1 MISKGALERVHDPGP
16 GFYSRLFLVEKASR
30 GWRPV
35 IDLSPLNEFVRQTPL
50 KMETAS
56 SVLLSVREGD
66 FLASIDLKD
75 AYFQIPI
82 HRSSRKWLRFVSEGT
97 VFQFKVLYFW
107 LSTAPQVFTLV
118 FETVSAW
125 AHSRGVRVL
134 RYLDDWLVLASSEA
148 KARLHVRDLL
158 SLCCSLGV
166 VLNDKKSELTPSQSV
181 EYLGMTIDTVT
192 AQAFPTAARID
203 RFLSIARKCLARQT
217 PHAQLWLMLLGH
229 MSSLEKLVPRVRL
242 RMRSLQWHLKAHW
255 FPETDPPHLQ
265 VPRSRQVE
273 EDLAW
278 WMARNHLL
286 EGRPFGTPT
295 PDLRLYS
302 NASRSGW
309 GAHLL
314 DQSVSGIW
322 SQEEASL
329 HINLLEMKALF
340 LALRAFRNLVT
351 DHRVTAMY
359 DNSTVVTYVS
369 KQGGTVSDGRS
380 TTESSWKR
388 GTCRDN
394 PTSWPTS
401 SAAGTRFWGQSGH
414 SIHR

>member
-16 GFYSRLFLVEKASR
+16 GFYSRLFLVEKASG

-35 IDLSPLNEFVRQTPL
+35 IDLSPLNEFVQQSPF
-50 KMETAS
+50 KMGTAS

-82 HRSSRKWLRFVSEGT
+82 HHSSRKWLRFVSEGT
-97 VFQFKVLYFW
+97 VLQFKVLCFG
-107 LSTAPQVFTLV
+107 LSTTPQVFTRV
-118 FETVSAW
+118 FATALAW
-125 AHSRGVRVL
+125 AHSRRVRLL

-148 KARLHVRDLL
+148 KARLHVRNLL
-158 SLCCSLGV
+158 SLCRSLGV
-166 VLNDKKSELTPSQSV
+166 LLNDKKSELTPSQSV

-192 AQAFPTAARID
+192 ARAFPTAARID
-203 RFLSIARKCLARQT
+203 KFLSIARKFLACQT
-217 PHAQLWLMLLGH
+217 PHTQLWQVLLGH
-229 MSSLEKLVPRVRL
+229 ISSLEKLVPHGRL

-255 FPETDPPHLQ
+255 FPETDPPRLP
-265 VPRSRQVE
+265 VPRSQQVE

-278 WMARNHLL
+278 WMVRNHLL

-302 NASRSGW
+302 DASRSGW

-322 SQEEASL
+322 SQEEALL

-351 DHRVTAMY
+351 DHRVTAMC
-359 DNSTVVTYVS
+359 DNSTVAAYVN
-369 KQGGTVSDGRS
+369 KQGARS
-380 TTESSWKR
+380 
-388 GTCRDN
+388 
-394 PTSWPTS
+394 PTPF
-401 SAAGTRFWGQSGH
+401 AR
-414 SIHR
+414 